1 MRNILLVAIL
11 IVSLFSQT
19 FARDTSPCKVGKRAP
34 RGGFWTWAPA
44 SRLKVY
50 VFEGDFRS
58 DQIAY
63 LLKPLSH
70 WDAFSELTGAGVRIS
85 YAGTTTRM
93 LECSNCVTIMR
104 GSVFNKKTR
113 HGSELKAF
121 GEEGKQI
128 IKYAA
133 IHIDPVLM
141 DRETLSNVIAHELGH
156 SFGLLDC
163 YNCAEGS
170 TVMSDLKGMNIGNGM
185 TGPTDCDVAA
195 VKKVYLTLAAKI
207 VVQPE
212 DEGEMPVE
220 DDTPVVEPEKSPRER
235 TADNSPALRVL
246 R

>member
-1 MRNILLVAIL
+1 MRNILLILTL
-11 IVSLFSQT
+11 IVFLSSAAFSQS
-19 FARDTSPCKVGKRAP
+19 AVASDCKVGKRAP
-34 RGGFWTWAPA
+34 RGGFWTWAPG

-70 WDAFSELTGAGVRIS
+70 WDAVSELTGAGVRIS

-121 GEEGKQI
+121 GEEGTQI

-170 TVMSDLKGMNIGNGM
+170 TVMNNLKGMNIGNGM

-195 VKKVYLTLAAKI
+195 VKKVYLTVRTRASDLAAKI

-220 DDTPVVEPEKSPRER
+220 DDTPIIDPQY
-235 TADNSPALRVL
+235 
-246 R
+246 